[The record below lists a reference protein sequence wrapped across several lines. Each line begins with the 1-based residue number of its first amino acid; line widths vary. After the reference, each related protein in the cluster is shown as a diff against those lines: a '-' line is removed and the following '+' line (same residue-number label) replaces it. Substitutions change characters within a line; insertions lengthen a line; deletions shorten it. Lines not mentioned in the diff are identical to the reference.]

1 MRNGPPI
8 PDLLNPRSIAVVGA
22 SDNPDKAGGR
32 PVSFLKRFGF
42 AGAIYPINPQRAE
55 VQGLPSFASVAA
67 LPEAPDLAVI
77 AVGDRDV
84 PAAVAACAKRGV
96 KCAVVLSSG
105 FGETGAAGR
114 AVEDRLVEHA
124 RAHGM
129 RLAGPNSQG
138 LANFATGAVANF
150 STMFVEVPPQDGP
163 VAIVSQSGSAS
174 VVPYARLREQGIGVR
189 YVLATGNDADLTVAE
204 FAAAVAADPA
214 IRLILLYFET
224 VKDPAMLAR
233 AAAVARARG
242 VPIVALKAGSSASG
256 ARVAQSHTG
265 ALVSEDRVVDAF
277 FRRHGIWRAADI
289 AAWSNA
295 AALYLCGVAPGAGR
309 LAVLSNS
316 GAICVLGADLAEQAR
331 LPLAELAPA
340 TSARLAELLPSFA
353 NPRNP
358 VDMTGALLGN
368 SPVFGRVIDAV
379 AADEGVDVLLVSLP
393 VAGAGYDLESFARD
407 SARVGQATG
416 RMVIASATQAT
427 VRAPFRAAGLPCF
440 EHDVDAIGAVAQ
452 VARHRALLSRPPPPP
467 LPLPLPLPPVE
478 TSIPPG
484 DARFLSE
491 AASLAALAPAGL
503 PIAPHRVCRSA
514 EAALA
519 AFRAL
524 GGPVAVKACSERLPH
539 KSEHGLVHLDVASES
554 RLTEAYAACV
564 AGMRRLGVDGEVI
577 VARMV
582 RGRRELALGARVD
595 PLFGPV
601 VMVGDGGRYVEA
613 MPDFATLIPPFG
625 AEEAAEAL
633 RELRIAPLFAGV
645 RGEPPLDAVAVAA
658 AAVALGRFV
667 VAAREHVAAVDLNP
681 LVVGAAGEGAWV
693 VDALVER
700 RPART

>member
-1 MRNGPPI
+1 MRHPRA
-8 PDLLNPRSIAVVGA
+8 LLELLDPRSIAVVGA

-32 PVSFLKRFGF
+32 PVHFLKRFGF
-42 AGAIYPINPQRAE
+42 AGRIYPINPQRRA
-55 VQGLPSFASVAA
+55 VQGLPSFASLAA
-67 LPEAPDLAVI
+67 LPEVPDLAVI
-77 AVGDRDV
+77 AVGGRDV
-84 PAAVAACAKRGV
+84 PPAVAACAERGV
-96 KCAVVLSSG
+96 RCAVVLSSG

-114 AVEDRLVEHA
+114 AVEERMVANA

-204 FAAAVAADPA
+204 LAEAVVADPA
-214 IRLILLYFET
+214 IRLVLLYFET
-224 VKDPAMLAR
+224 VKDPATLAR
-233 AAAVARARG
+233 AAAAARARR
-242 VPIVALKAGSSASG
+242 VPIVALKAGASARG
-256 ARVAQSHTG
+256 ARVAESHTG

-295 AALYLCGVAPGAGR
+295 AALYLAGADPGAGR
-309 LAVLSNS
+309 LAILSNS
-316 GAICVLGADLAEQAR
+316 GAICVLGADLAERLQ
-331 LPLAELAPA
+331 LPLADLAPA
-340 TSARLAELLPSFA
+340 TSARLAELLPGFA

-368 SPVFGRVIDAV
+368 SPVFGRVLDAV
-379 AADEGVDVLLVSLP
+379 AADPEVDVVLVSLP

-407 SARVGQATG
+407 SARVARTN
-416 RMVIASATQAT
+416 RPMVVASATQPA

-452 VARHRALLSRPPPPP
+452 VARHLALVRAPSPA
-467 LPLPLPLPPVE
+467 PLPPLEVAL
-478 TSIPPG
+478 PPG
-484 DARFLSE
+484 EGRFLSE

-514 EAALA
+514 DEALA

-539 KSEHGLVHLDVASES
+539 KSEHGLVHLDVATENGL
-554 RLTEAYAACV
+554 REAYAACL
-564 AGMRRLGVDGEVI
+564 AGMRRLGVAGDVI

-595 PLFGPV
+595 ALFGPV

-625 AEEAAEAL
+625 ADEAIAAL
-633 RELRIAPLFAGV
+633 RGLRIAPLFAGV
-645 RGEPPLDAVAVAA
+645 RGEPPLDAAAVAT
-658 AAVALGRFV
+658 AAVALARFI
-667 VAAREHVAAVDLNP
+667 VAAQAQVAAVDLNP
-681 LVVGAAGEGAWV
+681 LVVGETGAWV

-700 RPART
+700 RGG

>member
-1 MRNGPPI
+1 MHPTAPLTE
-8 PDLLNPRSIAVVGA
+8 LLNPRSVAVVGA

-32 PVSFLKRFGF
+32 PVHFLMRFGF
-42 AGAIYPINPQRAE
+42 AGKIYPINPQRAE
-55 VQGLPSFASVAA
+55 VQGLPSFASVTA

-84 PAAVAACAKRGV
+84 PAAVAACAERGV

-105 FGETGAAGR
+105 FGETGAEGR
-114 AVEDRLVEHA
+114 AVQDRMVAHA

-138 LANFATGAVANF
+138 LANFASGAVANF

-204 FAAAVAADPA
+204 LACAVAADPA
-214 IRLILLYFET
+214 IRLVLLYFET

-233 AAAVARARG
+233 AAAIARDRG
-242 VPIVALKAGSSASG
+242 VPMVALKAGASASG

-265 ALVSEDRVVDAF
+265 ALLSEDRVVDAF

-295 AALYLCGVAPGAGR
+295 AALYLGRVDPGAGR
-309 LAVLSNS
+309 LAILSNS
-316 GAICVLGADLAEQAR
+316 GAICVLGADLAERLR

-340 TSARLAELLPSFA
+340 TSARLRDLLPGFA
-353 NPRNP
+353 NPHNP

-368 SPVFGRVIDAV
+368 SPVFARVLDAV
-379 AADEGVDVLLVSLP
+379 AADPGADALLVSLP

-407 SARVGQATG
+407 SARVARTSG
-416 RMVIASATQAT
+416 RMVLVSATQDT

-440 EHDVDAIGAVAQ
+440 AQDVDAIAAVAQ
-452 VARHRALLSRPPPPP
+452 VTAHRDLLRRSPPPAPAP
-467 LPLPLPLPPVE
+467 IE
-478 TSIPPG
+478 AAIPSG
-484 DARFLSE
+484 SGRFLSE
-491 AASLAALAPAGL
+491 AASLAVLAPSGL
-503 PIAPHRVCRSA
+503 AIAAHRVCRSEE
-514 EAALA
+514 EAVT

-524 GGPVAVKACSERLPH
+524 DAPVAIKACSDRLPH
-539 KSEHGLVHLDVASES
+539 KSEHGLVHLDVRSEAAV
-554 RLTEAYAACV
+554 RAAYAAC
-564 AGMRRLGVDGEVI
+564 ADGMRHLGVAGEVI

-582 RGRRELALGARVD
+582 RGRRELALGAKVD

-601 VMVGDGGRYVEA
+601 VMIGDGGRYVEA
-613 MPDFATLIPPFG
+613 MPDLATLLPPFTEG
-625 AEEAAEAL
+625 EVVEAL

-645 RGEPPLDAVAVAA
+645 RGEPPLDAAAVAQ
-658 AAVALGRFV
+658 AAVALARFV
-667 VAAREHVAAVDLNP
+667 LAARDRVAAVDLNP
-681 LVVGAAGEGAWV
+681 LIVGAQGEGACA

-700 RPART
+700 RIE